1 MRLRLTVERHALP
14 STNIIWHIEKTSA
27 PTIHFL
33 LEKVNEVIPIESAD
47 QWGLEDYAVELKGS
61 NGVNFE
67 CLHFQ
72 EVFKVFKEDDEV
84 IIRPLLTRDLKVRRI
99 SGRHQI
105 SEDGKRLYDGLAFG
119 RPLLKAPSGRP
130 DIKIPPRKRA
140 KLMIAEDTDHD
151 DDDREENTERQMVLH
166 ADFEGIDS
174 DPDDNEDFTPTQGD
188 EGMADDDEA
197 EDEDLDEDS
206 SSDSGDDC
214 SDEDDDSIS
223 DELKGLQEETEEAK
237 RSQPKQEEAESESQS
252 ESEDDISN
260 CDSSTTGK
268 SKDGKEEEKEDIVDH
283 RDPDVYDETLWQI
296 PDEQDRANIRKLN
309 ATFPESPIGVCAHLF
324 REAKKDMELCWNALL
339 SNFKPVVSKSVFT
352 KSLQEQNN
360 MPVSPIQSNPK
371 KRSAQVLEDDDGDS
385 ASDDEEEEIVRR
397 YDQQGFPPGSIS
409 TGKDQDKN
417 SPRRPLK
424 FPSTDELLLNGLT
437 STPFIDQESVQEKI
451 MSSSDTSSSGFS
463 GSSDE
468 EDLDYASKNDKME
481 VDDDDTSTSGS
492 DSSGSDSDSS
502 ENSDAEEEANE
513 SIGPK
518 KHSKAHS
525 ACSNE
530 STTST
535 SGSDSSSDESC
546 DPSDS
551 SDSSDDEDDTPEEVT
566 SKSTPPVAPGK
577 PTHRN
582 GSTSQVVPGTGK
594 SSTQARNIR
603 RRKKNMYDRYLK
615 NGILPAGTTFDEF
628 SKSDVTEKMT
638 PEEVEERLLSVKSG
652 DEVITKNQ
660 AISKSEEFNI
670 QRQKLLDSL
679 ASGGIE
685 VSILPFVSPQLP
697 KASTTSP
704 TASGTHQP
712 PLPLKKPTV
721 ASAEA
726 PDTRPS
732 TAPENTADAQE
743 SPKVSPACVDSS
755 QIKTEPARR
764 AKLDLGAG
772 RRMLFQAMGLKN
784 PKTKDDEDK
793 LRKDLMKDIK
803 PLKPAKTCEVPIST
817 SLDDIENE
825 DPEAWREKINYRAV
839 ECCQEDVE
847 LSEPPFPFKQRWD
860 PQQQSSWSQGGK
872 RKKNQRDEPQYY
884 QDAYTSKNQK
894 RRKGKHNYAEEQE
907 FLDATY
913 EPSYQEDSMMTQ
925 DYDKT
930 QLTGIDDDDEV
941 DRQLLD
947 NMESQ
952 APDDLVSLPGDMSS
966 LADLLDGDA
975 KPGMIIAFKIMECSA
990 ATNWNPEIT
999 PYKTAVVIEIL
1010 QDGSLEVA
1018 LAIRDRTKQQFDET
1032 GARVYDPF
1040 LVVDEDVGDEDAE
1053 DDGRRNF
1060 KYQELIEPK
1069 VVDFSSA
1076 IDQEKEIADGIP
1088 QQKDG
1093 PSADES
1099 DTLSHERPSHDEEG
1113 PETQLSHVPETVLD
1127 SDAPEPNAVQ
1137 ELDANNTEG
1146 DNMGPLSSIIEN
1158 ELGTRPDIVEEHEPV
1173 IPEPEDQS
1181 TPIPENV
1188 NEEQEQTGESLVT
1201 SGPRFSEE
1209 ASSFIPDAQ
1218 VMPVFET
1225 VAEEQ
1230 AEMNVT
1236 ITGPASLQD
1245 ADIPDAQPM
1254 ISGSQDTP
1262 THETTTHNQMDVEN
1276 TVISEAVVSGPT
1288 EHDTVI
1294 PTTDTQTSDVDF
1306 TDSAPHAQID
1316 TVCMDTE
1323 PEIAPPSDVPGSMQ
1337 TESKVLNAPNSD
1349 IQILEASSELKVAGS
1364 TIPSNPIPLTPEK
1377 QIINGPEDVS
1387 TENRRTISHLI
1398 REAGFRDTI
1407 SSSVLKQISPGNIE
1421 TPDAIVFDRLKKV
1434 MSETEQERPYS
1445 PEFHGFGSSP
1455 SRQQERPRT
1464 PIQEEDANSP
1474 EPAQHSP
1481 QIFVSPPSDPP
1492 VLSAD
1497 DGNDSDW
1504 ESIAENGEEE
1514 EEDDVEV
1521 DTSTKPA
1528 QENVVQESMEVDEEI
1543 PRPEFAVQVQE
1554 SRQPTAQSEKSEQ
1567 LPDNIEKPAPVIQH
1581 EEAPEALVQ
1590 PTEVPRPNPE
1600 TEQPSDTEN
1609 PGVEPAGSPTRT
1621 VEPPSPVNVSKP
1633 KSPLRTT
1640 KSKSPVPRAETRSP
1654 SRGVGKRKSF
1664 TMRRMPQPK
1673 AALLWEMTEPEA
1685 LKARSRKTQSPA
1697 LEASEVRDSVESF
1710 KVAKAA
1716 TLEPNDIALPPRK
1729 EPRQMS
1735 VSKKGPTSGQNTNT
1749 KSKPAAGKAPIDY
1762 DSSDSEFPSLRRLT
1776 QNRPKQEKMEVCSQ
1790 PLPEREKIAPV
1801 RARPIIKKEP
1811 TREVSDDSDESTT
1824 KAAKKQDY
1832 FSRRSESSKPF
1843 SRASKAGPFS
1853 SLPQRQV
1860 SVSSHSQSSKFSS
1873 SQPAPKS
1880 ASQSQGSQRPAF
1892 SSSQP
1897 PSQMIDLTLSSD
1909 VEPSP
1914 PKKQFRK
1921 PVLSDDDD
1929 ELPRNAG
1936 KSSIFRKGSGGSGN
1950 GLKSSSQSHLNRKT
1964 AGR

>member
-140 KLMIAEDTDHD
+140 KLMIVEDADHD
-151 DDDREENTERQMVLH
+151 DDDHEENTERQMVLH

-188 EGMADDDEA
+188 EDMADDDEA
-197 EDEDLDEDS
+197 DDEDLDEES
-206 SSDSGDDC
+206 SSESGDDC

-260 CDSSTTGK
+260 HDGSTTGK
-268 SKDGKEEEKEDIVDH
+268 SKDGREEEKEDIVDH

-296 PDEQDRANIRKLN
+296 PDEKDRANIRKLN

-360 MPVSPIQSNPK
+360 MAVSPVQSNPK

-385 ASDDEEEEIVRR
+385 ASDGEEEEEEIVLR

-424 FPSTDELLLNGLT
+424 FPSTDEVLSNGLT

-468 EDLDYASKNDKME
+468 EDLDHASKNDKME

-502 ENSDAEEEANE
+502 ENSDAEEE
-513 SIGPK
+513 
-518 KHSKAHS
+518 
-525 ACSNE
+525 SNE
-530 STTST
+530 S
-535 SGSDSSSDESC
+535 
-546 DPSDS
+546 
-551 SDSSDDEDDTPEEVT
+551 
-566 SKSTPPVAPGK
+566 
-577 PTHRN
+577 
-582 GSTSQVVPGTGK
+582 
-594 SSTQARNIR
+594 ARNNR
-603 RRKKNMYDRYLK
+603 RRKKNAYDRYLK
-615 NGILPAGTTFDEF
+615 KGILPAGTTFDEF

-638 PEEVEERLLSVKSG
+638 PEEVEERLLSVKSR

-670 QRQKLLDSL
+670 QKQKLLDSL
-679 ASGGIE
+679 ATGGIE
-685 VSILPFVSPQLP
+685 VSILSSDSPQIP
-697 KASTTSP
+697 KASTASS

-712 PLPLKKPTV
+712 PLPLQKPTV

-726 PDTRPS
+726 LDTRPS
-732 TAPENTADAQE
+732 TAPESTADAQE
-743 SPKVSPACVDSS
+743 SPKVSPASIDSS
-755 QIKTEPARR
+755 QIKPEPARR

-793 LRKDLMKDIK
+793 LRKHLMKDIK

-930 QLTGIDDDDEV
+930 QLTGIDDDDEI

-952 APDDLVSLPGDMSS
+952 APDDLMSLPGDMSS

-1099 DTLSHERPSHDEEG
+1099 DTLSHERPSNDEEV
-1113 PETQLSHVPETVLD
+1113 PEAQLSHVPETVLD

-1137 ELDANNTEG
+1137 ETDANNTEG
-1146 DNMGPLSSIIEN
+1146 DNKGPLSSIIEN
-1158 ELGTRPDIVEEHEPV
+1158 ELDTRPDIVEEHEPV

-1181 TPIPENV
+1181 TPIPENA

-1209 ASSFIPDAQ
+1209 ASLSIPDAQ

-1230 AEMNVT
+1230 AEIHTT

-1254 ISGSQDTP
+1254 ISESQDTP
-1262 THETTTHNQMDVEN
+1262 THESTTHTQMEVDN

-1294 PTTDTQTSDVDF
+1294 PTIDTQTLDVVF

-1316 TVCMDTE
+1316 TVRMDTE
-1323 PEIAPPSDVPGSMQ
+1323 PEVAPPSDVPESMQ
-1337 TESKVLNAPNSD
+1337 TETAESKILNAPKSD
-1349 IQILEASSELKVAGS
+1349 IQILEASSELKVAGL

-1398 REAGFRDTI
+1398 SEAGFRDSI
-1407 SSSVLKQISPGNIE
+1407 SSSVLRQISPGNIE

-1445 PEFHGFGSSP
+1445 LEFHGFGSSP
-1455 SRQQERPRT
+1455 SRQQERPQT

-1474 EPAQHSP
+1474 KPAQHSP
-1481 QIFVSPPSDPP
+1481 QLFVSPPSNPP

-1504 ESIAENGEEE
+1504 ESVDDSGEQE

-1521 DTSTKPA
+1521 DTSTKPT
-1528 QENVVQESMEVDEEI
+1528 QENVVQEAMEVDEEI

-1554 SRQPTAQSEKSEQ
+1554 SRQQTAQSEESEQ
-1567 LPDNIEKPAPVIQH
+1567 LPDTIENPTPVIQH
-1581 EEAPEALVQ
+1581 EEAPKALIQ
-1590 PTEVPRPNPE
+1590 PTEVPRSNTE
-1600 TEQPSDTEN
+1600 TEPSDTAN
-1609 PGVEPAGSPTRT
+1609 PGVEPAGSPARA
-1621 VEPPSPVNVSKP
+1621 VEPPSPVKVSKP
-1633 KSPLRTT
+1633 KSPSRTT
-1640 KSKSPVPRAETRSP
+1640 KSKSPVPRAEPRSP

-1673 AALLWEMTEPEA
+1673 AALLWEMMEPEA
-1685 LKARSRKTQSPA
+1685 LKARGRKTQSPA
-1697 LEASEVRDSVESF
+1697 LEASELRDSVESF

-1716 TLEPNDIALPPRK
+1716 TVEPNDTALPPRK

-1749 KSKPAAGKAPIDY
+1749 KSRPAAGKAPIDY

-1824 KAAKKQDY
+1824 KAAKKQTS
-1832 FSRRSESSKPF
+1832 FSRRSESSKPP

-1853 SLPQRQV
+1853 SQPQRQV

-1873 SQPAPKS
+1873 SKPPPKS

-1921 PVLSDDDD
+1921 PVLSDDD

-1950 GLKSSSQSHLNRKT
+1950 GLKSSSQSHLNRKN